1 MQLVVHVDLG
11 IPAQV
16 VFLCVLASSRQT
28 QVILLLRP
36 DARFQILVGSV
47 IRQTVPLAPELIV
60 GSLQDLLLQR
70 VLRRKP
76 YHRFPRHN
84 PGQVVAQ
91 RNGFPVIVA
100 LKQRELGVVRFG
112 KFDGFRRLGLG
123 RTLRRFQNRLIPRRR
138 LGLCGRKNI
147 EYPPRRCGGHGEQAD
162 ADGRGQNVED
172 GFPPGKVLLFHIGCL
187 LCGGVHHVQIPVIHV
202 LQRSEK
208 VLSVHTLIPSLSSCL
223 RSFCRRQLKRYFTFR
238 SVRPSL
244 SAISLIA
251 ML

>member
-1 MQLVVHVDLG
+1 MVVHVDLG

-70 VLRRKP
+70 ILRRKSN
-76 YHRFPRHN
+76 HRFPRHD

-123 RTLRRFQNRLIPRRR
+123 RTLRRFQNRLIPRCR
-138 LGLCGRKNI
+138 LGLCGGENI
-147 EYPPRRCGGHGEQAD
+147 GYPPRCRGSHGEQAD
-162 ADGRGQNVED
+162 TDGRGQNVED

-202 LQRSEK
+202 LQRSERFFPF
-208 VLSVHTLIPSLSSCL
+208 I
-223 RSFCRRQLKRYFTFR
+223 R
-238 SVRPSL
+238 
-244 SAISLIA
+244 
-251 ML
+251 

>member
-1 MQLVVHVDLG
+1 MVVHVDLG

-16 VFLCVLASSRQT
+16 VFPCVLTSSRQA

-36 DARFQILVGSV
+36 DARFQILVDCV
-47 IRQTVPLAPELIV
+47 VRQAVHLAPELIV
-60 GSLQDLLLQR
+60 GSLQDFLLQC

-76 YHRFPRHN
+76 YHRFPRHD

-100 LKQRELGVVRFG
+100 LKQRELGVVRFS

-123 RTLRRFQNRLIPRRR
+123 NALCRFQNRLIPRCR

-147 EYPPRRCGGHGEQAD
+147 GYPPRRRGGHGEQAD
-162 ADGRGQNVED
+162 TDGRGQNIKD
-172 GFPPGKVLLFHIGCL
+172 GFLPGKVLLFHIGCL